1 MSEDTPQRPTVS
13 VPVTSAATT
22 PASTQPVSNPPSSD
36 TPEPNRTAPL
46 SVALG
51 VLGSAQNAIIPVV
64 LIVFGN
70 SGSGYAVLAAL
81 GVGAVILGL
90 GTVFSYIRWRRLT
103 YTIGAEDIRVESGVI
118 SRTARSV
125 PFERIQD
132 VSLEQK
138 LLPRI
143 FGLVAVKFETGA
155 GGGEDLSLA
164 YLTEDEGERLR
175 QVVRERRAAGESATL
190 TQTVGAA
197 GELAPAAAA
206 EEPAETLFTMD
217 AGRILTFGV
226 FSFSLAIFAVL
237 IGVTQQFEFLLPF
250 DLWDFDA
257 WGERFGGT
265 GEQLAGLGQSAQIF
279 GGLVALLSLVAVGLA
294 TGIIRTALR
303 EWDFFLERTARG
315 FRRRRGL
322 LTKTDVVMPI
332 HRVQGIKIGTRFI
345 RYRFGWHGLK
355 FISLAQDAGAAN
367 HDVAPFAK
375 LSEIEPIV
383 AEAGFHMPGE
393 DADWHRASEAYRTD
407 SMIVDSLFFV
417 IAAIIAGTALSIFAP
432 DFFAPVV
439 LILIG
444 LAVVSAAAA
453 LYSWQFKRHALDET
467 QIMAR
472 SGVLSPSSQIATRMK
487 LHSVEISQGPIAQ
500 RRGYG
505 DLHFGLAGGS
515 FSIPGVPID
524 RAREVRRKV
533 LDTIAATDFSQMES
547 A

>member
-1 MSEDTPQRPTVS
+1 MSEAELPNTPARAAAS
-13 VPVTSAATT
+13 VPVVRHSEDMPVAADG
-22 PASTQPVSNPPSSD
+22 SEQK
-36 TPEPNRTAPL
+36 RTAPL

-51 VLGSAQNAIIPVV
+51 LLGSIQNAIIPVLLV
-64 LIVFGN
+64 AFSNRGE
-70 SGSGYAVLAAL
+70 GYALVAGL
-81 GVGAVILGL
+81 GIGAVIVIFG
-90 GTVFSYIRWRRLT
+90 GFFSYLRWRKLT
-103 YTIGAEDIRVESGVI
+103 YTVREQDIRVESGVI

-138 LLPRI
+138 LLPRL

-175 QVVRERRAAGESATL
+175 QVVRERRESRDSAAQVAD
-190 TQTVGAA
+190 GAEVPPVA
-197 GELAPAAAA
+197 K
-206 EEPAETLFTMD
+206 EEPARTLFAMD
-217 AGRILTFGV
+217 QRRVLTFGL
-226 FSFSLAIFAVL
+226 FNFSLAVVAVL
-237 IGVTQQFEFLLPF
+237 AGFTQQFDFLLPF

-257 WGERFGGT
+257 WEERLVG
-265 GEQLAGLGQSAQIF
+265 QSDMLAALGPSAQIA
-279 GGLVALLSLVAVGLA
+279 GGVIAALSLIALGIA
-294 TGIIRTALR
+294 TGLIRTSLR
-303 EWDFFLERTARG
+303 EWNFLLERTPRG

-383 AEAGFHMPGE
+383 VEAGFRMPGE
-393 DADWHRASEAYRTD
+393 DAEWHRASENYRTD
-407 SMIVDSLFFV
+407 SMIVDSVFFV
-417 IAAIIAGTALSIFAP
+417 IAAMVAGTALSIFAP
-432 DFFAPVV
+432 EWFVPVV

-453 LYSWQFKRHALDET
+453 LYSWQFKRHALDST

-472 SGVLSPSSQIATRMK
+472 SGVFSPSSQIATRLK
-487 LHSVEISQGPIAQ
+487 LHSVEISRGPIAQ
-500 RRGYG
+500 RRGYAS
-505 DLHFGLAGGS
+505 LHFGLAGGE
-515 FSIPGVPID
+515 FSIPGIPVE
-524 RAREVRRKV
+524 RALAVRKAV
-533 LDTIAATDFSQMES
+533 LETIAATDFSQLENV
-547 A
+547 